1 MQKAGYCLGLVVGK
15 MPDNQGNAHAVV
27 KARIIKAVTVKPRP
41 VSSAQKAYALEAGKQ
56 RQLKVRSQEGWII
69 SAGAEDFV
77 IVGDAVGAGGITL
90 QHVVPVVRLE
100 KVRHC
105 APQSCCKEFLFL
117 PGQKLF

>member
-15 MPDNQGNAHAVV
+15 MPDNQGNAKTVV

-41 VSSAQKAYALEAGKQ
+41 VGAAQKAYALKAGKQ
-56 RQLKVRSQEGWII
+56 RQLKVRVKEGGII
-69 SAGAEDFV
+69 SAGAENFV
-77 IVGDAVGAGGITL
+77 IVGDAVGAGRVTL
-90 QHVVPVVRLE
+90 QHVVPVIFVK

>member
-1 MQKAGYCLGLVVGK
+1 MQQARNCLCFIVSK
-15 MPDNQGNAHAVV
+15 MPDYKSNSNRMV
-27 KARIIKAVTVKPRP
+27 KARIIKAVTVKARP
-41 VSSAQKAYALEAGKQ
+41 VGAAQKAYALEAGKQ

-77 IVGDAVGAGGITL
+77 IVGDAVGAGWVPL

-117 PGQKLF
+117 LRQKLF